1 MKRLFICIIL
11 SILSLSACRRQINE
25 HNDYQSLVHELGI
38 CRNHPDS
45 VLAAIDILMSDERID
60 EPMADLLRAKVYD
73 SQGQRRVS
81 EHFYERA
88 YEHWPQPVEDWEG
101 YLSAAH
107 SLSALRMMRNDT
119 EGALAVALD
128 ALDKENTD
136 KANQPLYR
144 STLLHTVSQCLYALK
159 RPECIH
165 AELESLRILQEH
177 PDAASTKANTIIS
190 CRTLFDLYF
199 DRGEVEDAQYW
210 LAQWKQEMDAG
221 GLEDDPAFERE
232 YRAALQLDRARLL
245 EKTGNPREAARLF
258 ATIPPEDLEFGFTV
272 EDAADYLMSAGR
284 YGEAAD
290 LLARLDEKD
299 YKDDGARMNLDNIAE
314 RLAPRYIASMKA
326 GRTQTALA
334 LGAQICEALDSAVT
348 WERNDRTAELAI
360 VYDISQKEE
369 AMHTKQAQVAILRNI
384 IFCLILFL
392 IVVGVALR
400 VVMLSQHQ
408 LREKNQDLYE
418 TVQQLTAREEAA
430 IETLQKEPEEGL
442 NPRQK
447 LFRRICTL
455 MQEETPYTDS
465 KLKRED
471 LARMLATNYNNVAE
485 AIKECSNGQ
494 TLSEF
499 LDGFRL
505 KHAARMLAKLDE
517 PIGLISEMSGFQSRG
532 HFNALFREKYKMTPS
547 EYRNVIQETKS
558 V

>member
-1 MKRLFICIIL
+1 
-11 SILSLSACRRQINE
+11 
-25 HNDYQSLVHELGI
+25 
-38 CRNHPDS
+38 
-45 VLAAIDILMSDERID
+45 VLAVIDDLKSKGRID
-60 EPMADLLRAKVYD
+60 DPMADLLRAKVYD
-73 SQGQRRVS
+73 SQGQRRIC
-81 EHFYERA
+81 EHFCERA
-88 YEHWPQPVEDWEG
+88 YEKWPQPVEDWDG
-101 YLSAAH
+101 YLTAAC
-107 SLSALRMMRNDT
+107 SLSALRMLRNDT

-128 ALDKENTD
+128 ALDKEADGN
-136 KANQPLYR
+136 ANQPLHR
-144 STLLHTVSQCLYALK
+144 SALLHTVSQSLHALK
-159 RPECIH
+159 RPECIRS
-165 AELESLRILQEH
+165 ELESLRLLREH
-177 PDAASTKANTIIS
+177 PEDGNYKYNSIIS
-190 CRTLFDLYF
+190 YRALFELYF
-199 DRGEVEDAQYW
+199 DHDDFENAQSW
-210 LAQWKQEMDAG
+210 LTQWKQEIEAG
-221 GLEDDPAFERE
+221 TLKEDPEFERE
-232 YRAALQLDRARLL
+232 YRAAMELGRARLL
-245 EKTGNPREAARLF
+245 QKTGNPREAARLF
-258 ATIPPEDLEFGFTV
+258 ATIPPEDLEFPFTV
-272 EDAADYLMSAGR
+272 DDAAEYLMAAGR

-290 LLARLDEKD
+290 WLARLDEKD
-299 YKDDGARMNLDNIAE
+299 YQDDGARMNLDNINS

-326 GRTQTALA
+326 GRTQSALA
-334 LGAQICEALDSAVT
+334 LGARICEALDSAVT

-360 VYDISQKEE
+360 VYDISQKED

-400 VVMLSQHQ
+400 VVMVSQHQ

-418 TVQQLTAREEAA
+418 TVQLLTAREEAA

-455 MQEETPYTDS
+455 MQDDKPYTDS

-471 LARMLATNYNNVAE
+471 LAKMLATNYNNVAE

-517 PIGLISEMSGFQSRG
+517 PIGLISEMSGFQSRA